1 MMTQDFL
8 FELGTEEL
16 PPKALLKLSEALE
29 SEIRKGLE
37 AVLGQGAAELLR
49 PAVFRSFAAP
59 RRLALLIEQLCTEV
73 PASEFFVQGPPA
85 RIAFDASGAPS
96 KALEGFARK
105 CGTSVEQLTEMDGK
119 MCFRQLS
126 AATPLTEALPGII
139 QQALDKLPIP
149 KRMRWGASRTE
160 FVRPVKWAVLLFGDE
175 VLDCNII
182 GLQAGRKT
190 RGHRFHYNH
199 EIELIAPAD
208 YEKVLHEQ
216 GYVVADFAKRRE
228 LIRTQLLREADKV
241 GGQVVID
248 PALLDEVTALNEW
261 PVALTGRF
269 EERFLAVPSEALIS
283 SMADNQKYFHLLDGA
298 GQLMPY
304 FITVANIQSKE
315 PQQIIDGN
323 EKVIRPRLADA
334 AFFFETDKK
343 TTLESRCDKLAAIVF
358 QKELGSLHAKS
369 ERVAH
374 LAGFIAG
381 RIGGNPEW
389 ARRAA
394 LLSKCDL
401 VTEMVLEFPELQG
414 LMGYHYALNDGE
426 PQDVALAQNEQYM
439 PRFAGDQLP
448 ETLTGAAVA
457 IADRLDTLTGLFGIN
472 QPPTGS
478 KDPFALRRAT
488 VGVLRIMVEK
498 ELDLDLSELLK
509 VAADGHASLPA
520 RDGLEERVLDFMLD
534 RLRAWYEDR
543 DIAVETF
550 LAVLA
555 LRPTRP
561 LDFDRRVRAVA
572 HFRTLPE
579 ADALAAGNKRVSN
592 ILSKQESQGNTIVSE
607 SLLQEAAEKELFSRV
622 QAMQIELQPAFDNGD
637 YQTALEQ
644 LAGLR
649 AVVDRFF
656 EEVMVNADDE
666 SVRNNRLAL
675 LSQLRGLFLGV
686 ADISVIG
693 S

>member
-1 MMTQDFL
+1 
-8 FELGTEEL
+8 
-16 PPKALLKLSEALE
+16 
-29 SEIRKGLE
+29 
-37 AVLGQGAAELLR
+37 
-49 PAVFRSFAAP
+49 
-59 RRLALLIEQLCTEV
+59 
-73 PASEFFVQGPPA
+73 
-85 RIAFDASGAPS
+85 
-96 KALEGFARK
+96 
-105 CGTSVEQLTEMDGK
+105 
-119 MCFRQLS
+119 
-126 AATPLTEALPGII
+126 
-139 QQALDKLPIP
+139 
-149 KRMRWGASRTE
+149 
-160 FVRPVKWAVLLFGDE
+160 
-175 VLDCNII
+175 
-182 GLQAGRKT
+182 
-190 RGHRFHYNH
+190 
-199 EIELIAPAD
+199 
-208 YEKVLHEQ
+208 
-216 GYVVADFAKRRE
+216 
-228 LIRTQLLREADKV
+228 
-241 GGQVVID
+241 
-248 PALLDEVTALNEW
+248 
-261 PVALTGRF
+261 
-269 EERFLAVPSEALIS
+269 
-283 SMADNQKYFHLLDGA
+283 
-298 GQLMPY
+298 
-304 FITVANIQSKE
+304 
-315 PQQIIDGN
+315 
-323 EKVIRPRLADA
+323 
-334 AFFFETDKK
+334 
-343 TTLESRCDKLAAIVF
+343 
-358 QKELGSLHAKS
+358 
-369 ERVAH
+369 
-374 LAGFIAG
+374 
-381 RIGGNPEW
+381 
-389 ARRAA
+389 
-394 LLSKCDL
+394 
-401 VTEMVLEFPELQG
+401 
-414 LMGYHYALNDGE
+414 
-426 PQDVALAQNEQYM
+426 VALAQNEQYM

-498 ELDLDLSELLK
+498 ELDLDLGELLK